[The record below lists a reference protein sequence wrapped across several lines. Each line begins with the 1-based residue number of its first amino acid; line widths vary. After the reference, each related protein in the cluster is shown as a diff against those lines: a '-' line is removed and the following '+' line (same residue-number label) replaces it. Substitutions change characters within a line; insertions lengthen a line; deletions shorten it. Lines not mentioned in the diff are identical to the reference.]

1 MKYEILPYERIRN
14 LRIDRDLTQED
25 IAQTLGIKQ
34 NTYSQYE
41 TGVLR
46 YPVDVFVKLAL
57 FYNTSMDYLAGI
69 TDNPAAYKRN
79 GCPKTA
85 AHMPFNADY

>member
-14 LRIDRDLTQED
+14 LRIDRDLTQD
-25 IAQTLGIKQ
+25 AVAHMLGIKQ

-46 YPVDVFVKLAL
+46 YPIDVLIKLAL
-57 FYNTSMDYLAGI
+57 FYDTSIDYLVGI
-69 TDNPAAYKRN
+69 ADSPDAYNRN
-79 GCPKTA
+79 
-85 AHMPFNADY
+85 HSQ